1 MGARNLPSR
10 ESQSLRNLTK
20 SERRLSVILGLAV
33 FVMLNFY
40 GISYLLD
47 EHAGLAQKISE
58 LQGQQRSNEL
68 WLRERGL
75 WLARKEWL
83 DSRQP
88 HVPPGAVAQSE
99 LLESLTRT
107 AKDHAL
113 TIEEQSFG
121 ETKNTADYRSVAVK
135 LKLSGKLENVVK
147 WLVAVQQ
154 PEQFQAVTNFA
165 LKSTDAP
172 PNVSLELEVARWYAP
187 NV

>member
-1 MGARNLPSR
+1 M
-10 ESQSLRNLTK
+10 RNLTK
-20 SERRLSVILGLAV
+20 SERRLSVILVLSV
-33 FVMLNFY
+33 FVTLNFY
-40 GISYLLD
+40 GLSYLLD
-47 EHAGLAQKISE
+47 EHAGLAQKLSE
-58 LQGQQRSNEL
+58 LEAQQRSNEL

-83 DSRQP
+83 DSKQP
-88 HVPPGAVAQSE
+88 HVPTGAAAQSE
-99 LLESLTRT
+99 LLESLTKA
-107 AKDHAL
+107 AKAHAL

-121 ETKNTADYRSVAVK
+121 EMKNTADYRSVAVK
-135 LKLSGKLENVVK
+135 LKLSGKLEDVVK

-172 PNVSLELEVARWYAP
+172 PNVNLELEVARWYAP

>member
-1 MGARNLPSR
+1 MRK
-10 ESQSLRNLTK
+10 LTK
-20 SERRLSVILGLAV
+20 SERRLSTILGLAI

-47 EHAGLAQKISE
+47 EHSGLAQKISE
-58 LQGQQRSNEL
+58 LQAKQRSDQL
-68 WLRERGL
+68 WLRDRGL

-88 HVPPGAVAQSE
+88 RVPTGAAPQSE
-99 LLESLTRT
+99 LLESLTKS

-121 ETKNTADYRSVAVK
+121 ETKNTPDYRSVAVK
-135 LKLSGKLENVVK
+135 LKLTGKLEDVVK
-147 WLVAVQQ
+147 WLVTIQQ

-172 PNVSLELEVARWYAP
+172 PNVNLELEVARWYAP
-187 NV
+187 NA

>member
-1 MGARNLPSR
+1 M
-10 ESQSLRNLTK
+10 RNLTK
-20 SERRLSVILGLAV
+20 SERRLSLLLGLSV
-33 FVMLNFY
+33 FVLLNFY

-47 EHAGLAQKISE
+47 EHAGLAQRIAE
-58 LQGQQRSNEL
+58 LQGQQRSNDL

-83 DSRQP
+83 DSKQP
-88 HVPPGAVAQSE
+88 HVPTGSAAQSA
-99 LLESLTRT
+99 LLESLTRA

-135 LKLSGKLENVVK
+135 LKLTGKLEDVVK
-147 WLVAVQQ
+147 WLVGVQQ
-154 PEQFQAVTNFA
+154 PEQFQAVTNFV

-172 PNVSLELEVARWYAP
+172 PNVNLELEVARWYAP

>member
-1 MGARNLPSR
+1 
-10 ESQSLRNLTK
+10 LRKLTK
-20 SERRLSVILGLAV
+20 SERRLSTVLGLAV
-33 FVMLNFY
+33 FAMLNFY

-47 EHAGLAQKISE
+47 EHAGLAHKIGE
-58 LQGQQRSNEL
+58 LQGQQRSDDL

-75 WLARKEWL
+75 WLTRKEWL

-88 HVPPGAVAQSE
+88 HVPAGIVPQSE
-99 LLESLTRT
+99 LLESLTKS

-121 ETKNTADYRSVAVK
+121 EMKNTPDYRSVAVK

-147 WLVAVQQ
+147 WLVTIQQ
-154 PEQFQAVTNFA
+154 PEQFQAVTNFV
-165 LKSTDAP
+165 LKSTDSP
-172 PNVSLELEVARWYAP
+172 PNVNLELEVARWYAP

>member
-1 MGARNLPSR
+1 MRS
-10 ESQSLRNLTK
+10 LTK
-20 SERRLSVILGLAV
+20 SERRLSAILSLSI
-33 FVMLNFY
+33 FVMVNFY

-47 EHAGLAQKISE
+47 EHSGLAQKISE
-58 LQGQQRSNEL
+58 LQGQQRSDEL

-75 WLARKEWL
+75 WLARKQWL

-88 HVPPGAVAQSE
+88 HFPTGAAAQSE
-99 LLESLTRT
+99 LLESLTRA

-121 ETKNTADYRSVAVK
+121 ETKSTADYRSVAVR
-135 LKLSGKLENVVK
+135 LKLSGKLEDVVK

-172 PNVSLELEVARWYAP
+172 PNVNLELEVARWYAP

>member
-1 MGARNLPSR
+1 
-10 ESQSLRNLTK
+10 LRKLTK
-20 SERRLSVILGLAV
+20 SERRLGLILGLSV

-47 EHAGLAQKISE
+47 EHASLAQKISE

-75 WLARKEWL
+75 WLGRKEWL
-83 DSRQP
+83 DAKQP
-88 HVPPGAVAQSE
+88 HVPTGAAAQSE
-99 LLESLTRT
+99 LLESLTKA

-121 ETKNTADYRSVAVK
+121 ETTNTADYRSVAVK
-135 LKLSGKLENVVK
+135 LKLSGKLEDVVK

-172 PNVSLELEVARWYAP
+172 PNVNLELEVARWYAP